1 MPFATRF
8 ISLLSTDDAFNF
20 ILISSPRTSKAGPE
34 AAAPAAPPPPPSRAQ
49 TASPSRSMRPPPSSG
64 PTPPL
69 PRIPSSL
76 NQDNSTNP
84 HQRVVSAPPPKFS
97 SSGPPSGEQTP
108 PPGVGSVVSSQA
120 QGRKTLDPMEAL
132 FGSGGGAL
140 PPSRGPTPTGS
151 QAARKKNVRAR
162 YVRLPSPLFPTVE
175 IVFAD
180 PSHSCAFLQ
189 VDVMGQP

>member
-1 MPFATRF
+1 MPFAPRF
-8 ISLLSTDDAFNF
+8 ISLLSADAFNF

-97 SSGPPSGEQTP
+97 SSSGPPSGEQTP

-162 YVRLPSPLFPTVE
+162 YVRSPSPFLPTVE
-175 IVFAD
+175 ILFAD
-180 PSHSCAFLQ
+180 PSRSCAFLQ